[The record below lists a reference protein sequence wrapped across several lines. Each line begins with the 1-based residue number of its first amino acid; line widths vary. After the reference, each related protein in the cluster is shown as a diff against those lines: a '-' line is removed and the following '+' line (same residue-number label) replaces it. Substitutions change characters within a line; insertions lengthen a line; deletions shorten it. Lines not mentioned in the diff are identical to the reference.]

1 MRTFD
6 LSPLFRTS
14 VGFDH
19 LNRLLESA
27 QSFDSASSYPP
38 YDIEA
43 WDENTY
49 CITMAVAGFSDDDIE
64 VTVENNVLQI
74 SGHIAEPKDEKGRYL
89 HRGIASRA
97 FEHRFQ
103 LADHILV
110 IGAKLENGLLH
121 LELAREIPEE
131 LKPRHIAINTEKGQK
146 TITADK
152 AA

>member
-74 SGHIAEPKDEKGRYL
+74 SGHIAEPKDEKRRYL

-110 IGAKLENGLLH
+110 TGAKLENGLLH

-146 TITADK
+146 TITANK

>member
-6 LSPLFRTS
+6 LSPLFRTCF
-14 VGFDH
+14 GFDH

-74 SGHIAEPKDEKGRYL
+74 SGHIAEPKDEKCRYL

-131 LKPRHIAINTEKGQK
+131 LKPRHITINTEKAQK

>member
-74 SGHIAEPKDEKGRYL
+74 SGHIAEPKDEKRRYL

-146 TITADK
+146 TITANK